1 MGALDSRVAIVTGSG
16 RGIGRSVAL
25 LLAKQGAS
33 VVVNDL
39 GAALDGSGTDTGPA
53 EQVVEEITGAGGK
66 AIANGADISDH
77 AAAEDLVKSAI
88 SEFGRLDI
96 LVNVA
101 GILRDRMI
109 FNMTAE
115 EWDAVI
121 RVHLRGTFN
130 TSKFA
135 AAHWRGI
142 RDEAANNRIINFT
155 SVSGLHGAPGQPNY
169 AAAKMGIVGLTYS
182 LANSLGRY
190 GATAN
195 AISPGAATR
204 MTDSVPD
211 ERRRTPDQQRLR
223 RALPRQR
230 RPGGGL
236 PGLRAVP
243 VHHRAGHPL
252 GRVRGLAVQQAHP
265 ADPPHRQRAL
275 GRGAARRPD
284 RAQLPRRAQA
294 GPLAAAHL
302 ASYLAVPTWLGTA
315 PWPAPSHPT
324 AGSGHARRRRSRQ
337 PRAPFTPGDP
347 PPLAPGGPAALTSST
362 SSSSDTAPIPASPG
376 SPNSGSTSTGS
387 ATAWPSRPAAAG
399 SSAAM
404 YLLPRDHEATA
415 ATRQQ
420 AMEKANAMCSP
431 VWNGPEIRLGKK
443 LRPVSARALAGGAGS
458 AASTRPGARPGCS
471 PGTWRTGW

>member
-1 MGALDSRVAIVTGSG
+1 MPQLWARKAGAQVGSLDERVAIVTGSG

-25 LLAKQGAS
+25 LLARQGAA

-39 GAALDGSGTDTGPA
+39 GASLDGSGNDTGPA
-53 EQVVEEITGAGGK
+53 GDVVKEITAAGGR
-66 AIANGADISDH
+66 ATANGADISDH
-77 AAAEDLVKSAI
+77 DAAEDLVQTAI
-88 SEFGRLDI
+88 STYGRLDI

-109 FNMTAE
+109 FNMTAD

-211 ERRRTPDQQRLR
+211 ERRRMPTSNASDERSPDNV
-223 RALPRQR
+223 A
-230 RPGGGL
+230 
-236 PGLRAVP
+236 P
-243 VHHRAGHPL
+243 VVAY
-252 GRVRGLAVQQAHP
+252 
-265 ADPPHRQRAL
+265 
-275 GRGAARRPD
+275 
-284 RAQLPRRAQA
+284 
-294 GPLAAAHL
+294 L
-302 ASYLAVPTWLGTA
+302 ASE
-315 PWPAPSHPT
+315 
-324 AGSGHARRRRSRQ
+324 RSR
-337 PRAPFTPGDP
+337 
-347 PPLAPGGPAALTSST
+347 
-362 SSSSDTAPIPASPG
+362 
-376 SPNSGSTSTGS
+376 
-387 ATAWPSRPAAAG
+387 
-399 SSAAM
+399 
-404 YLLPRDHEATA
+404 
-415 ATRQQ
+415 
-420 AMEKANAMCSP
+420 
-431 VWNGPEIRLGKK
+431 
-443 LRPVSARALAGGAGS
+443 
-458 AASTRPGARPGCS
+458 
-471 PGTWRTGW
+471 